1 MEYQE
6 FEDTVL
12 RLFPETDTGRLK
24 KFRMLGPLYREWNS
38 KINVISRKDIDSL
51 YLHHV
56 LHSLAIAEYIRRNMP
71 GLYCSISALPAEKP
85 GTESGITSAASPAA
99 TFLDIGTGGGFPGI
113 PLAILFPSAHFTL
126 CDSIGK
132 KVRVASEIAGACG
145 LDNVTT
151 ANARAEA
158 LPGQFDWIVS
168 RAVTSLDRF
177 MPWTRGKYRRGIFYL
192 KGGDISEEIAAAMGK
207 SRLPSG
213 TIHVWKISEAIH
225 DPYFEGKLVIFIEG
239 NEK

>member
-6 FEDTVL
+6 FEDIVL
-12 RLFPETDTGRLK
+12 RLFPETGTCRLE

-38 KINVISRKDIDSL
+38 KINVISRKDIDNL

-56 LHSLAIAEYIRRNMP
+56 LHSLAIAEYIRRHMP
-71 GLYCSISALPAEKP
+71 GLYGLISATAEDGAGTRQVPDAVP
-85 GTESGITSAASPAA
+85 GPAA

-132 KVRVASEIAGACG
+132 KVLVASEISEACG
-145 LDNVTT
+145 LKNISA

-177 MPWTRGKYRRGIFYL
+177 LPWTKGKCRRGIFYL
-192 KGGDISEEIAAAMGK
+192 KGGDVSEEIAAAMGK
-207 SRLPSG
+207 FRLPSG
-213 TIHVWKISEAIH
+213 AVHVWKISEALP